1 MTVAAIIPALNE
13 EQAIGLVVGGIPRGA
28 VDVIVVVDNGSEDR
42 TAEIAR
48 DAGAAVVRQP
58 ERGYG
63 AAMIAGVAAAPDAA
77 IYVFLDGDASD
88 ITDRLPE
95 MIRIV
100 RDSEAQLVLGVRAG
114 AVERGSLLWHQRLG
128 NRLVTWAISRIS
140 RRALRDLPSLKVID
154 GATYRSLQMHERT
167 HGWTVELIS
176 KAAIRRLKI
185 AEIDAGYRRRIG
197 ESKVS
202 GSARG
207 SLLAAYRIVAAVV
220 RVWRSEGRRPVRLTL
235 PGWGALAGAAVAIA
249 VLATLAVMLLNSGG
263 ANYKVLVA
271 VWLWLLPVTGSFAG
285 LGYAAGRIAD
295 WMASAG
301 KTP

>member
-28 VDVIVVVDNGSEDR
+28 VDVIVVVDNGSKDR

-48 DAGAAVVRQP
+48 AAGAAVVRQP

-63 AAMIAGVAAAPDAA
+63 AAMIAGVAVVPDAA

-88 ITDRLPE
+88 VTDGLPE
-95 MIRIV
+95 MIRMV
-100 RDSEAQLVLGVRAG
+100 RDGEAQLVLGVRAG

-128 NRLVTWAISRIS
+128 NGLVTWIISRIS
-140 RRALRDLPSLKVID
+140 RRSLRDLPSLKVVD
-154 GATYRSLQMHERT
+154 GDVYRSLQMRERT
-167 HGWTVELIS
+167 HGWTAELIS
-176 KAAIRRLKI
+176 KAAIRRLTI
-185 AEIDAGYRRRIG
+185 AEIDAGYRRRVG
-197 ESKVS
+197 TSKVS

-220 RVWRSEGRRPVRLTL
+220 RVWRTEGRRPTSLTL
-235 PGWGALAGAAVAIA
+235 PAWGALVGAAVAIA
-249 VLATLAVMLLNSGG
+249 VLTTLGVMLMNSGG
-263 ANYKVLVA
+263 ANFKVLVA
-271 VWLWLLPVTGSFAG
+271 VWLWLLPVTGLLAG
-285 LGYAAGRIAD
+285 LGYTAGRIAD
-295 WMASAG
+295 WIASAG